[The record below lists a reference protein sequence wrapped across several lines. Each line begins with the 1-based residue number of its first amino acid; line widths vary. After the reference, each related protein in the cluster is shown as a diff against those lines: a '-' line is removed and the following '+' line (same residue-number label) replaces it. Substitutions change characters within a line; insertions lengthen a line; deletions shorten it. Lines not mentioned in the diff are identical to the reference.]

1 MVCVAPLALAALNPE
16 GHDAGNSSIITP
28 QMFGAIGDGARHPIS
43 KTDLEANIGK
53 WIGNYQV
60 GDEWDYIG
68 LQEAIYA
75 CFQRGPANSSDSKQ
89 TRSLYLPSA
98 NYLVNKTPTVTQ
110 LKGATIYG
118 AGRLMTTITSTFA
131 GPAFQTNGCWYTQ
144 FTGIQFTGTT
154 PHDGAVFELDGNY
167 DGINKQGVQAN
178 TFKDCLFDG
187 QGVVRYGLALVRRGG
202 NKAQGSENLFL
213 NCHFG
218 NSKTAGVYSN
228 GYNALQN
235 TFLGGN
241 IQNCLNGIYVEAGSI
256 NVDSMGFQNGFQS
269 QIEHHGFDIVLRN
282 SADDHSSIKNCRTE
296 SACFVD
302 SRKNHY
308 VVLDNNNVVN
318 APAEWTAGQAYP
330 QGAITQGR
338 TYRGGLQLLLTA
350 GGNGNGHVHIA
361 MSGGTSGS
369 SEPQWPGSG
378 VLATGTIAAGTDTL
392 SVRDPA
398 LNKETA
404 KNYGVI
410 VYGAAK
416 DGAPLYSILHKF
428 LGNETWQLA
437 DKAATAATN
446 VPVRIGPLVS
456 DGGIRWMHYEY
467 DEARTDSTVAV
478 TNNTFKWGRTRFGGG
493 EIANNS
499 FARADG
505 FLSTVRQLR
514 GRHSQAIVANN
525 HVTTNGGWNTGVG
538 LFSAPTSGFGAEYP
552 NVFGLVNTALL
563 FMSGA
568 EPGGNI
574 AAKVSSD
581 GDSQFRH
588 IGGTGPPPKVS
599 AAGAA
604 GKGALVSL
612 APNSTDLAG
621 QISITTGANPTTGE
635 LATLTFGRAYAVAP
649 FPQICA
655 AGANASRV
663 ITAVHV
669 TATPAAMALVA
680 DNAVPASTKL
690 EINYQNLG
698 Q

>member
-1 MVCVAPLALAALNPE
+1 MKFKTLTMFCIAPLALAAPNPE
-16 GHDAGNSSIITP
+16 AHNTGNSYIITP

-43 KTDLEANIGK
+43 KTDLDANAGK
-53 WIGNYQV
+53 WVGNYQV
-60 GDEWDYIG
+60 GDEWDYAG

-75 CFQRGPANSSDSKQ
+75 CFQHGPHPASGSDSKRA
-89 TRSLYLPSA
+89 RSLYLPPG
-98 NYLVNKTPTVTQ
+98 NYLVNKAPTVTE
-110 LKGATIYG
+110 LRGATIYG
-118 AGRLMTTITSTFA
+118 AGRLMTIITSTFA

-167 DGINKQGVQAN
+167 DGTNQQGVQAN

-187 QGVVRYGLALVRRGG
+187 HAVVKYGLALVRRGG

-213 NCHFG
+213 NCHFQS
-218 NSKTAGVYSN
+218 SKMAGVYIN
-228 GYNALQN
+228 GYNAIQN

-241 IQNCLNGIYVEAGSI
+241 IQSCLNGIYVEAGSI

-296 SACFVD
+296 SACFID
-302 SRKNHY
+302 SGNNHY

-318 APAEWTAGQAYP
+318 AAEEWTPGHAYA
-330 QGAITQGR
+330 QGAITRGR
-338 TYRGGLQLLLTA
+338 T

-361 MSGGTSGS
+361 MSGGTSGA

-378 VLATGTIAAGTDTL
+378 VLATGTIAAGVDTL
-392 SVRDPA
+392 SVSDPA

-410 VYGAAK
+410 VYGAGN
-416 DGAPLYSILHKF
+416 DGAPLYSALHKF
-428 LGNETWQLA
+428 MGNERWQLA
-437 DKAATAATN
+437 DKAVTAASN

-456 DGGIRWMHYEY
+456 DGGTRWMHYEY
-467 DEARTDSTVAV
+467 DEARTNATVAV

-505 FLSTVRQLR
+505 FVSTVRQLQS
-514 GRHSQAIVANN
+514 GYSQAIVANN
-525 HVTTNGGWNTGVG
+525 HVTPNGGWNTGIT
-538 LFSAPTSGFGAEYP
+538 LFSGPASGFGAEYP

-563 FMSGA
+563 FMGGA

-588 IGGTGPPPKVS
+588 IGGGGSPPTVS
-599 AAGAA
+599 VAAAA
-604 GKGALVSL
+604 GKGATASL
-612 APNSTDLAG
+612 AANSTDLAG
-621 QISITTGANPTTGE
+621 QISITTGEDPKTGE
-635 LATLTFGRAYAVAP
+635 LASLTFSRAYAAPP
-649 FPQICA
+649 FPQISA

-663 ITAVHV
+663 ITAIHV
-669 TATPAAMALVA
+669 TAAPAAMTLVA
-680 DNAVPASTKL
+680 DTILPASTRL

>member
-1 MVCVAPLALAALNPE
+1 MKFKTLTMFCIAPLVLAAPNPE
-16 GHDAGNSSIITP
+16 VHDDGNSSIITP
-28 QMFGAIGDGARHPIS
+28 QMFGAIGDGAGHRIS
-43 KTDLEANIGK
+43 KTDLDTNARK
-53 WIGNYQV
+53 WVGNYQV

-75 CFQRGPANSSDSKQ
+75 CFQHGPSPAKESDSKQ
-89 TRSLYLPSA
+89 TKSLYLPPG
-98 NYLVNKTPTVTQ
+98 NYLVNKAPTVTE
-110 LKGATIYG
+110 LKGASMYG
-118 AGRLMTTITSTFA
+118 AGRLMTTITSNFA

-144 FTGIQFTGTT
+144 FTGIHFAGTT

-167 DGINKQGVQAN
+167 DGTNKQGVQAN

-202 NKAQGSENLFL
+202 NQAQGSENLFL

-218 NSKTAGVYSN
+218 NSKMAGVYIN

-269 QIEHHGFDIVLRN
+269 QIEHHGYDIVLRN
-282 SADDHSSIKNCRTE
+282 SADDHSSIKNCRSE
-296 SACFVD
+296 SACFIL
-302 SRKNHY
+302 SSNNHY
-308 VVLDNNNVVN
+308 VVLDNNNLVN
-318 APAEWTAGQAYP
+318 AVAEWTARQAYP
-330 QGAITQGR
+330 QGAITRGR
-338 TYRGGLQLLLTA
+338 K

-361 MSGGTSGS
+361 MSSGTSGF
-369 SEPQWPGSG
+369 SEPQWPGSAL
-378 VLATGTIAAGTDTL
+378 LATGTIAAGADTL
-392 SVRDPA
+392 SVIDPA

-404 KNYGVI
+404 KGYGVI

-416 DGAPLYSILHKF
+416 DGAPLYSTLQKF
-428 LGNETWQLA
+428 IGNETWQLA

-456 DGGIRWMHYEY
+456 DGNMRWMHYEY

-499 FARADG
+499 FARGDG

-514 GRHSQAIVANN
+514 GRYSQAIVANN
-525 HVTTNGGWNTGVG
+525 HVTPNGGWNTGTG
-538 LFSAPTSGFGAEYP
+538 LFSAPASGFGAEYP

-568 EPGGNI
+568 QPDGNI
-574 AAKVSSD
+574 AARVSSD

-588 IGGTGPPPKVS
+588 IGGGGPPPKVS
-599 AAGAA
+599 AAAAA
-604 GKGALVSL
+604 GKGAVVSL
-612 APNSTDLAG
+612 ATNSTDLAG
-621 QISITTGANPTTGE
+621 QITITTGTKPMAGE
-635 LATLTFGRAYAVAP
+635 LATLTFRHSYAAAP

-669 TATPAAMALVA
+669 TATAAAMSLIANTAL
-680 DNAVPASTKL
+680 PGSTRL

>member
-1 MVCVAPLALAALNPE
+1 MKFKTLIMVCVAPLALAALNPE

-167 DGINKQGVQAN
+167 DGINEQGVQAN

-187 QGVVRYGLALVRRGG
+187 HSVVKYGLALVRRGG

-218 NSKTAGVYSN
+218 NAKIAGVYIN

-256 NVDSMGFQNGFQS
+256 NVDSMGLQNGFQS

-296 SACFVD
+296 SACFID
-302 SRKNHY
+302 SGKNHY
-308 VVLDNNNVVN
+308 IVLDNNNVVN
-318 APAEWTAGQAYP
+318 AFGEWTVRQAYP
-330 QGAITQGR
+330 QGAIT
-338 TYRGGLQLLLTA
+338 RGWK

-361 MSGGTSGS
+361 MTGGTSGA

-392 SVRDPA
+392 SVSDPA
-398 LNKETA
+398 LNNETA
-404 KNYGVI
+404 KDYGVI
-410 VYGAAK
+410 VYGAGK
-416 DGAPLYSILHKF
+416 DGAPLYSTLHKF

-437 DKAATAATN
+437 DKAVTAATN

-456 DGGIRWMHYEY
+456 DGDIRWMHYEY

-478 TNNTFKWGRTRFGGG
+478 TNNNFKWGRTRFGCGD
-493 EIANNS
+493 IANKS

-514 GRHSQAIVANN
+514 GRYSQAIVANN
-525 HVTTNGGWNTGVG
+525 HVTPNGGWNTGTG
-538 LFSAPTSGFGAEYP
+538 LFSAPASGFGAEYP

-563 FMSGA
+563 IMGGA
-568 EPGGNI
+568 QPEVNV
-574 AAKVSSD
+574 AAKISSD

-588 IGGTGPPPKVS
+588 IGGGGPPPKV
-599 AAGAA
+599 AAAAAA
-604 GKGALVSL
+604 GKGAVVSL
-612 APNSTDLAG
+612 ATNSTDLAG
-621 QISITTGANPTTGE
+621 QITITTGAKPTTGE
-635 LATLTFGRAYAVAP
+635 LATLTFSHSYAAAP

-663 ITAVHV
+663 ITSVHV
-669 TATPAAMALVA
+669 TATPAAMSLVA
-680 DNAVPASTKL
+680 DITLPASSRL